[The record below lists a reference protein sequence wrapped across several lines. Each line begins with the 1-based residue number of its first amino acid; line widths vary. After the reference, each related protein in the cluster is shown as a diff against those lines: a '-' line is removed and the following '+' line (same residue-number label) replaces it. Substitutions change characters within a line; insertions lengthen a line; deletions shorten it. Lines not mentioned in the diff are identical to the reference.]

1 MPTKGPYM
9 NKIIVAAAMVLGM
22 SAMAE
27 DTKTAP
33 AAPAAP
39 AAATHE
45 HASGEHMAP
54 AAATA
59 KMTVEEATKTC
70 KMKKEKDL
78 KACVEKLTKAM

>member
-1 MPTKGPYM
+1 M

-22 SAMAE
+22 SAFAE

-39 AAATHE
+39 AAAATHE
-45 HASGEHMAP
+45 HGTAEHAAP
-54 AAATA
+54 AATTA
-59 KMTVEEATKTC
+59 KMTAEEATKTC
-70 KMKKEKDL
+70 KEQKVKAKDM